1 MVFFVS
7 ASLSTPLLK
16 VPLLLGNAVC
26 TYHGMTPPTGAASA
40 SEVKRIGTVTPDFVS
55 HASFPEFLK
64 ACTSTAKTILCS
76 ITLIEATVI
85 LARQFPSPFSGHILS
100 HFFPARSSSS
110 SLQLTPISAVA
121 CALGISGGLI
131 RVWCHRELGRFFTW
145 EVAVRDNHQL
155 ITSGPYSIVR
165 HPGYTGW
172 LLLIAGNFALLAS
185 GGSYFRE
192 AGLWKTITG
201 RAVAGSII
209 GYLSWVTVN
218 LLKRTAEEDA
228 ILEKEFGVQWEDWAR
243 KTPYRLIP
251 LIY

>member
-1 MVFFVS
+1 MISLAPFVS
-7 ASLSTPLLK
+7 TTPLLK
-16 VPLLLGNAVC
+16 VPLLVTNSML
-26 TYHGMTPPTGAASA
+26 TYYGMTPPRQPPPTKEQLRFTVPDLMTRTTRIQMAATAAS
-40 SEVKRIGTVTPDFVS
+40 
-55 HASFPEFLK
+55 
-64 ACTSTAKTILCS
+64 KTILCS
-76 ITLIEATVI
+76 ITLIEATVV
-85 LARQFPSPFSGHILS
+85 LARQFPSPFSDHILS
-100 HFFPARSSSS
+100 YFFPARRSSS

-243 KTPYRLIP
+243 KTPHRLIP

>member
-1 MVFFVS
+1 M
-7 ASLSTPLLK
+7 
-16 VPLLLGNAVC
+16 
-26 TYHGMTPPTGAASA
+26 H
-40 SEVKRIGTVTPDFVS
+40 
-55 HASFPEFLK
+55 
-64 ACTSTAKTILCS
+64 KTILCS
-76 ITLIEATVI
+76 ITLIEATVV
-85 LARQFPSPFSGHILS
+85 LFPSPFSDHTLS
-100 HFFPARSSSS
+100 HIFPARSSSS

-201 RAVAGSII
+201 RH
-209 GYLSWVTVN
+209 WVTVN

-228 ILEKEFGVQWEDWAR
+228 ILEKEFGVQWENWAR